1 MPGSRAALIIGFSGR
16 MDTLESGGFLLERDG
31 VAETLKTMKAMLSNR
46 STSTISAG
54 AIPLRTGS
62 NISTAILGDRSH
74 GQMVNQYFN
83 TSLFTVNAIGT
94 YGNAPRN
101 VLANPGLFNI
111 DMAAIKYF
119 PINEGRNSC
128 AAPSSS
134 TCSAT

>member
-62 NISTAILGDRSH
+62 NISTE
-74 GQMVNQYFN
+74 
-83 TSLFTVNAIGT
+83 SLATAHT
-94 YGNAPRN
+94 
-101 VLANPGLFNI
+101 
-111 DMAAIKYF
+111 
-119 PINEGRNSC
+119 GR
-128 AAPSSS
+128 
-134 TCSAT
+134 